1 MELLEQI
8 VRAGVVGLG
17 GAGFPTG
24 KKLDCRVEWLI
35 VNGAECEPLLRT
47 DRYLMR
53 HNAGRVV
60 RAAGAVARMV
70 GAKHCVIALKR
81 AYTEEWKAL
90 EAALVGEGP
99 ESGGPAA
106 GRGPESG
113 GLAAGRGPAAGNYP
127 ESGGASVPG
136 TVPIELFPLDSF
148 YPAGD
153 EQVLVYEV
161 TERVVPPAGIPLDV
175 GAVVSNL
182 ATMNAI
188 SDAMDGIPLTKKYIT
203 VTGEVKRP
211 TIVRAPVGTSFEECI
226 RLAGGSKEERYC
238 VIDGGPMMGKVMG
251 YEEAREAA
259 VTKTTSGIIVLD
271 EDHYL
276 SVLSKT
282 PVGRMKRLA
291 SAACIQCSYCTQ
303 LCPRNLLGHPLEPHK
318 IMRRFAAGGDIPS
331 LLDDPVVR
339 QAAICCQCGV
349 CEQYACPMGLTPRRI
364 NALIRDEMRKAGIP
378 YERREALWE
387 ADPERR
393 NRKLPTKR
401 AAARSGVLD
410 YYDFEIDILAEA
422 APSTVRISLRQNM
435 GAPAQPVVQEGDR
448 VREGQLS
455 ARGPE
460 GKLGAD
466 IHAGIGGVVT
476 KVTDYIVIE
485 ARG

>member
-17 GAGFPTG
+17 DAGFPTG

-90 EAALVGEGP
+90 EAALVGG
-99 ESGGPAA
+99 
-106 GRGPESG
+106 
-113 GLAAGRGPAAGNYP
+113 
-127 ESGGASVPG
+127 G

-226 RLAGGSKEERYC
+226 RLAGGSREERYC
-238 VIDGGPMMGKVMG
+238 VIDGGPMMGKIMD
-251 YEEAREAA
+251 YEAAREAA

-318 IMRRFAAGGDIPS
+318 IMRRFASGGDIPS
-331 LLDDPVVR
+331 LLDDPAVR

-364 NALIRDEMRKAGIP
+364 NGLIRDEMRKAGIP

-387 ADPERR
+387 ADPERK

-410 YYDFEIDILAEA
+410 YYDYEIDTLAEA
-422 APSTVRISLRQNM
+422 APSMVRISLRQNM

-448 VREGQLS
+448 VREGQLI
-455 ARGPE
+455 ARCPE

>member
-90 EAALVGEGP
+90 EAALVGE
-99 ESGGPAA
+99 
-106 GRGPESG
+106 
-113 GLAAGRGPAAGNYP
+113 
-127 ESGGASVPG
+127 G

-331 LLDDPVVR
+331 LLDDPAVR

-410 YYDFEIDILAEA
+410 YYDFEIDTLAEA

-448 VREGQLS
+448 VREGQLI
-455 ARGPE
+455 ARCPE

>member
-90 EAALVGEGP
+90 EAALVGG
-99 ESGGPAA
+99 
-106 GRGPESG
+106 
-113 GLAAGRGPAAGNYP
+113 
-127 ESGGASVPG
+127 G

-148 YPAGD
+148 CPAGD

-211 TIVRAPVGTSFEECI
+211 TIVRAHSRRWWRNWRKRKQKNGFRMRI
-226 RLAGGSKEERYC
+226 RN
-238 VIDGGPMMGKVMG
+238 
-251 YEEAREAA
+251 
-259 VTKTTSGIIVLD
+259 
-271 EDHYL
+271 
-276 SVLSKT
+276 
-282 PVGRMKRLA
+282 A
-291 SAACIQCSYCTQ
+291 S
-303 LCPRNLLGHPLEPHK
+303 
-318 IMRRFAAGGDIPS
+318 
-331 LLDDPVVR
+331 
-339 QAAICCQCGV
+339 
-349 CEQYACPMGLTPRRI
+349 
-364 NALIRDEMRKAGIP
+364 
-378 YERREALWE
+378 
-387 ADPERR
+387 
-393 NRKLPTKR
+393 
-401 AAARSGVLD
+401 
-410 YYDFEIDILAEA
+410 
-422 APSTVRISLRQNM
+422 
-435 GAPAQPVVQEGDR
+435 
-448 VREGQLS
+448 
-455 ARGPE
+455 
-460 GKLGAD
+460 
-466 IHAGIGGVVT
+466 
-476 KVTDYIVIE
+476 
-485 ARG
+485 